1 VINVMDG
8 PNETPDRARLE
19 LQEDSLAVVVLSAR
33 DSATFAGALLH
44 PKPVNTRLRDTIR
57 RYRELTGISRGYEER
72 DLLKALRWAGG
83 RLYAEAHLSDL
94 CVERY
99 IYLYSL

>member
-57 RYRELTGISRGYEER
+57 RYRELTGYEER
-72 DLLKALRWAGG
+72 DLLKALHWAGG
-83 RLYAEAHLSDL
+83 RLYAEAYLSDL
-94 CVERY
+94 YAERY